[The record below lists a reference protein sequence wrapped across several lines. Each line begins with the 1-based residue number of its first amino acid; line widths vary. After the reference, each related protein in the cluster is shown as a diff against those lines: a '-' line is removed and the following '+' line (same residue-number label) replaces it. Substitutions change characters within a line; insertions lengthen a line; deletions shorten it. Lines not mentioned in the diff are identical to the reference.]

1 MDVNVLEYIK
11 KNKKSLG
18 KIDFE
23 SFYESNDFNKMN
35 ENSKITVFYFNVFL
49 MSSKK
54 YNYFNEIINDF
65 IKITSKINENDYLK
79 KTHECYEQII
89 INYLD
94 KISSFFISREKD
106 TLDNQKEFIELLDE
120 FVEQISSIYY
130 PNEKMK
136 RNIIKYLDRLE
147 KYLDE
152 RKEDINQEYLKRFQR
167 YQGKLNKYITS
178 LKNNFINNND
188 VNEIN
193 VNNNS
198 SFRNN
203 CINMNDN
210 KNNNFIQN
218 NNYEIVNN
226 SLNQNNNS
234 SIRDSKLYYDSLMP
248 FNQNYIKNEAEEET
262 ESDEESK
269 LKIKYQEVDNFLD
282 NEIIPKYFEAKIE
295 DEIQESLK
303 LANLKDEINEDQN
316 NMNKDNIKENIS
328 NLPKKKKKK
337 KKKKNNKNAQ
347 NNQNNQINQNDINNL
362 AQNLNGLY
370 KPAPS
375 MANMNIPFG
384 IYIPP
389 IRPGEIPIYYPPPI
403 QGNNNFYQMYPYQ
416 INNNYDMNQNQSF
429 MNNKRK

>member
-1 MDVNVLEYIK
+1 MDVNVLEYLK
-11 KNKKSLG
+11 KNKKGLG

-23 SFYESNDFNKMN
+23 SFFESNDFNNMN
-35 ENSKITVFYFNVFL
+35 ENSKRTVFYFNIFL

-79 KTHECYEQII
+79 NTHECYEQII

-106 TLDNQKEFIELLDE
+106 TLDNQKEFIQLLDE
-120 FVEQISSIYY
+120 LVEQIGSIYY

-147 KYLDE
+147 KFLDE

-167 YQGKLNKYITS
+167 YQGKLNKYIAK
-178 LKNNFINNND
+178 LKNNSINGKENNNIY
-188 VNEIN
+188 VK
-193 VNNNS
+193 NNS
-198 SFRNN
+198 SFPNN

-210 KNNNFIQN
+210 LNNNFIQN

-226 SLNQNNNS
+226 SLNRNNS
-234 SIRDSKLYYDSLMP
+234 SLRDSKLYNDSLMP

-269 LKIKYQEVDNFLD
+269 LKIKYQEIDNFID
-282 NEIIPKYFEAKIE
+282 NEIIPKYFEPKK

-316 NMNKDNIKENIS
+316 NMNNDSIKANIS

-337 KKKKNNKNAQ
+337 KKKKNAQNCQ
-347 NNQNNQINQNDINNL
+347 NNQNIQNDINNL
-362 AQNLNGLY
+362 AQNLNGVY

-375 MANMNIPFG
+375 MANMNIPIG
-384 IYIPP
+384 VYIPQ
-389 IRPGEIPIYYPPPI
+389 IRPGEFPIYYPQPI
-403 QGNNNFYQMYPYQ
+403 QSNNNFYPMYPYQ